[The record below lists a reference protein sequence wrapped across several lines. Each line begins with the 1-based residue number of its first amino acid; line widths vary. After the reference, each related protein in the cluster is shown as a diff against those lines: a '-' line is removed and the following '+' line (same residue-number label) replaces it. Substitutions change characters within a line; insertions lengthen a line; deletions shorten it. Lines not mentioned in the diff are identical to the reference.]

1 MAAGVDGARGG
12 GNWRRRGVPV
22 APEEEISNRL
32 AYEHHA
38 IKLSAKRKR
47 RERESSPRWLATV
60 SCSRRRWRAAMV
72 KLRRTD
78 SSDW

>member
-1 MAAGVDGARGG
+1 MAHTAAA
-12 GNWRRRGVPV
+12 NWRWRGVPV

-38 IKLSAKRKR
+38 IKLSAKWKR
-47 RERESSPRWLATV
+47 REKGQPEAAGHV
-60 SCSRRRWRAAMV
+60 NCSRRRWRAAMV

-78 SSDW
+78 NFDW